1 MMGDLMGS
9 AYEVRPVPVGRP
21 ARQWPIAVAAVTIA
35 ILALVVIKPW
45 AWSSAPTVPP
55 AIAVTE
61 AGPVQSVAIAQ
72 PVTPAEAPTIGS
84 LATHS
89 GKWGV
94 GIAGLGVD
102 DDPAWVDWTAVD
114 PEPAGDTPI
123 RIAMWPGT
131 GVCADVPVLHERPLF
146 FAVTG
151 PLDLPVDRRLVA
163 WWSDGGRTASL
174 DGSIRQVTAVG
185 DLGVSYVVR
194 LDRSTWQAGRYEFHV
209 VAGDRRVSLTVCVVD
224 SAS

>member
-1 MMGDLMGS
+1 MVDLMGS

-21 ARQWPIAVAAVTIA
+21 ARQWPIVVVALTVS
-35 ILALVVIKPW
+35 ILAVVVVKPW
-45 AWSSAPTVPP
+45 AWWSAPTAPT
-55 AIAVTE
+55 AIVVTE
-61 AGPVQSVAIAQ
+61 ARPVQPQAIAGPVAG
-72 PVTPAEAPTIGS
+72 AEAPTIGS

-94 GIAGLGVD
+94 GIAGLGD
-102 DDPAWVDWTAVD
+102 DSDDPGWVEWTPVD
-114 PEPAGDTPI
+114 PEPASDTPI

-131 GVCADVPVLHERPLF
+131 GVCADVPVLHQRPLF

-151 PLDLPVDRRLVA
+151 PLDLPVDRRLLA

-185 DLGVSYVVR
+185 DLGVSYLVR

-209 VAGDRRVSLTVCVVD
+209 VAGARRVSLTVCVVE
-224 SAS
+224 SA